1 MKVRYFLLVAVA
13 LVLLTGCH
21 RDASALLERAEA
33 YLPSQPDSAEVCLDS
48 IGQPQRLNDAQKAW
62 YGLLRTYVDNR
73 QGKGV
78 ESDSLIRDSYEYYR
92 EASHAG
98 QTSDMTLLRRYAQSC
113 YYMAL
118 FYESCD
124 STKQCED
131 MLHQAIKGSEECEDW
146 HTCYVVYTELAIITR
161 WSNPEYAIQ
170 QSLKAL
176 DIYHKINDDVNN
188 EVLILGKVA
197 GCYMS
202 LGDTNKTLKYYLRGY
217 ELAKKNKLIKSQN
230 EIRMGIAATYLYMGE
245 YEKALQFAK
254 MGVTSTDRTI
264 LVASLQVLSQCYY
277 ACDSLAKARDVLND
291 IPCDSDD
298 YINKYLIFRNLSEIA
313 ILQQDYDSIS
323 AYVDSAY
330 ECLENRFFHA
340 QQVKDEYYQANLAK
354 ELEKEQ
360 IQHESERNMWVLS
373 IIIIILLMLF
383 LLIYIRVR
391 TKKQFEVRLLKQRL
405 QRLSEH
411 YLHTKEELNMIETDL
426 STLKRQK
433 EEELAAL
440 HLQLE
445 EVQRNYDLNMDN
457 YDELAKS
464 QPVVSIKRKLDVTAL
479 VQPLTEQEWQTLIDE
494 FRHDMPQLYAIVTD
508 HHLSTLEFRVTILT
522 RLAIRPDDMALLLN
536 LSKQSISNTKS
547 NANKKLFSDNSA
559 RSFPYNLSHI

>member
-1 MKVRYFLLVAVA
+1 MY
-13 LVLLTGCH
+13 
-21 RDASALLERAEA
+21 
-33 YLPSQPDSAEVCLDS
+33 LDS
-48 IGQPQRLNDAQKAW
+48 VKQIERLNDASRAW
-62 YGLLRTYVDNR
+62 YGILRTCTDAR
-73 QGKGV
+73 QGNGV

-188 EVLILGKVA
+188 EVLILGKMA

-245 YEKALQFAK
+245 NEKALQFAK
-254 MGVTSTDRTI
+254 MGVTPTDRTI

-330 ECLENRFFHA
+330 ECLEDRFFHA

-360 IQHESERNMWVLS
+360 IQHEAERNVWILVFSIVLLVLLALFIYNVLKNKIAHLQEQQEKEHVIMENEKEIQHQRDIIRQKAMTLS
-373 IIIIILLMLF
+373 ILQKLLLEKLHHMSQ
-383 LLIYIRVR
+383 
-391 TKKQFEVRLLKQRL
+391 T
-405 QRLSEH
+405 LSEAEKIQMTRETWTEMEQLLNATDNGFVARLRQQH
-411 YLHTKEELNMIETDL
+411 KDFKEEDIHLCMLIR
-426 STLKRQK
+426 LKM
-433 EEELAAL
+433 
-440 HLQLE
+440 
-445 EVQRNYDLNMDN
+445 NNT
-457 YDELAKS
+457 
-464 QPVVSIKRKLDVTAL
+464 VVSNIYNIGVDAVKKRKLNLKKNGFKVSDSSIRLEDV
-479 VQPLTEQEWQTLIDE
+479 ID
-494 FRHDMPQLYAIVTD
+494 
-508 HHLSTLEFRVTILT
+508 
-522 RLAIRPDDMALLLN
+522 N
-536 LSKQSISNTKS
+536 L
-547 NANKKLFSDNSA
+547 
-559 RSFPYNLSHI
+559 

>member
-1 MKVRYFLLVAVA
+1 MKLRFFLLVIVA
-13 LVLLTGCH
+13 LVLLTGCE
-21 RDASALLERAEA
+21 RDATALLERAEA
-33 YLPSQPDSAEVCLDS
+33 CLPARLDSAEVYLDS
-48 IGQPQRLNDAQKAW
+48 VKQIERLNDASRAL
-62 YGLLRTYVDNR
+62 YGLLRAYTDNR
-73 QGKGV
+73 RGK
-78 ESDSLIRDSYEYYR
+78 EIKSDSLIRDSYEYYR

-188 EVLILGKVA
+188 EVLILGKMA

-245 YEKALQFAK
+245 NEKALQFAK

-330 ECLENRFFHA
+330 ECLEDRFFHA

-360 IQHESERNMWVLS
+360 IQHEAERNVWILVFSIVLLVLLALFIYNVLKNKIAVERHKRLNHLLSQRVEHTKHLQEQQEKEHVIMENEKEIQHQRDIIRQKAMTLS
-373 IIIIILLMLF
+373 ILQKLLLEKLHHMSQ
-383 LLIYIRVR
+383 
-391 TKKQFEVRLLKQRL
+391 T
-405 QRLSEH
+405 LSEAEKIQMTRETWTEMEQLLNATDNGFVARLRQQH
-411 YLHTKEELNMIETDL
+411 KDFKEEDIHLCMLIR
-426 STLKRQK
+426 LKM
-433 EEELAAL
+433 
-440 HLQLE
+440 
-445 EVQRNYDLNMDN
+445 NNT
-457 YDELAKS
+457 
-464 QPVVSIKRKLDVTAL
+464 VVSNIYNIGVDAVKKRKLNLKKNGFKVSDSSIRLEDV
-479 VQPLTEQEWQTLIDE
+479 ID
-494 FRHDMPQLYAIVTD
+494 
-508 HHLSTLEFRVTILT
+508 
-522 RLAIRPDDMALLLN
+522 N
-536 LSKQSISNTKS
+536 L
-547 NANKKLFSDNSA
+547 
-559 RSFPYNLSHI
+559 

>member
-62 YGLLRTYVDNR
+62 YGLLRTYTDNR
-73 QGKGV
+73 QDKGV
-78 ESDSLIRDSYEYYR
+78 DSDSLIRDSYEYYR

-330 ECLENRFFHA
+330 ECLEDRFFHV
-340 QQVKDEYYQANLAK
+340 QGVKDEYYQANLAK

-360 IQHESERNMWVLS
+360 IQHASERNMWILVFSIVLLVLLALFIYNVLKNKIAVERHKRLNHLLSQRVEHTKHLQEQQEKEHVIMENEKEIQHQRDIIRQKAMTLS
-373 IIIIILLMLF
+373 ILQKLLLEKLHHMSQ
-383 LLIYIRVR
+383 
-391 TKKQFEVRLLKQRL
+391 T
-405 QRLSEH
+405 LSEAEKIQMTRDTWTEMEQLLNATDNGFVARLRQQH
-411 YLHTKEELNMIETDL
+411 KDFKEEDIHLCMLIR
-426 STLKRQK
+426 LKM
-433 EEELAAL
+433 
-440 HLQLE
+440 
-445 EVQRNYDLNMDN
+445 NNT
-457 YDELAKS
+457 
-464 QPVVSIKRKLDVTAL
+464 VVSRIYNIGVDAVKKRKLNLKKNGFKVSDSSIRLEDV
-479 VQPLTEQEWQTLIDE
+479 ID
-494 FRHDMPQLYAIVTD
+494 
-508 HHLSTLEFRVTILT
+508 
-522 RLAIRPDDMALLLN
+522 N
-536 LSKQSISNTKS
+536 L
-547 NANKKLFSDNSA
+547 
-559 RSFPYNLSHI
+559 

>member
-13 LVLLTGCH
+13 LVMLTGCH

-48 IGQPQRLNDAQKAW
+48 IGQLQRLNDTQKAW
-62 YGLLRTYVDNR
+62 YGLLRTYTDNR
-73 QGKGV
+73 QDKGV
-78 ESDSLIRDSYEYYR
+78 DSDSLIRDSYEYYR

-330 ECLENRFFHA
+330 ECLEDRFFHA
-340 QQVKDEYYQANLAK
+340 QQVKDEYYQANLIK

-360 IQHESERNMWVLS
+360 IQHESERNMWILVFSIVLLVLLALFIYNVLKNKIAVERHKRLNHLLSQRVEHTKHLQEQQEKEHVIMENEKEIQHQRDIIRQKAMTLS
-373 IIIIILLMLF
+373 ILQKLLLEKLHHMSQ
-383 LLIYIRVR
+383 
-391 TKKQFEVRLLKQRL
+391 T
-405 QRLSEH
+405 LSEAEKIQMTRETWTEMEQLLNATDNGFVARLRQQH
-411 YLHTKEELNMIETDL
+411 KDFKEEDIHLCMLIR
-426 STLKRQK
+426 LKM
-433 EEELAAL
+433 
-440 HLQLE
+440 
-445 EVQRNYDLNMDN
+445 NNT
-457 YDELAKS
+457 
-464 QPVVSIKRKLDVTAL
+464 VVSNIYNIGVDAVKKRKLNLKKNGFKVSDSSIRLEDV
-479 VQPLTEQEWQTLIDE
+479 ID
-494 FRHDMPQLYAIVTD
+494 
-508 HHLSTLEFRVTILT
+508 
-522 RLAIRPDDMALLLN
+522 N
-536 LSKQSISNTKS
+536 L
-547 NANKKLFSDNSA
+547 
-559 RSFPYNLSHI
+559 

>member
-78 ESDSLIRDSYEYYR
+78 DSDSLIRDSYEYYR

-98 QTSDMTLLRRYAQSC
+98 QTFDKKLLRRYAQSC

-146 HTCYVVYTELAIITR
+146 HTCYLAYTQLGDVTC
-161 WSNPEYAIQ
+161 WGNSEYATQ
-170 QSLKAL
+170 QGMKAL
-176 DIYHKINDDVNN
+176 GIYYKINDDVKN
-188 EVLILGKVA
+188 EILILGKIA
-197 GCYMS
+197 GFTAQPDS
-202 LGDTNKTLKYYLRGY
+202 ALKYYMKGY
-217 ELAKKNKLIKSQN
+217 ELANKHNLQRLQN
-230 EIRMGIAATYLYMGE
+230 QMCMGLAATYCYMGE
-245 YEKALQFAK
+245 YDKGLRFAK
-254 MGVTSTDRTI
+254 RGIVTADSI
-264 LVASLQVLSQCYY
+264 VLVPSLETLAYCYY
-277 ACDSLAKARDVLND
+277 ECDSLDQAKAVLSA
-291 IPCDSDD
+291 IRCDSDD
-298 YINKYLIFRNLSEIA
+298 YINKYMKFRELSEIA
-313 ILQQDYDSIS
+313 IKEKELDTLSVYL
-323 AYVDSAY
+323 DSAY
-330 ECLENRFFHA
+330 ECLENRFYHT
-340 QQVKDEYYQANLAK
+340 QSVKDEYYQANLAK

-360 IQHESERNMWVLS
+360 IQHEAERNMWVLS

-440 HLQLE
+440 QLQLE

>member
-13 LVLLTGCH
+13 LVMLTGCH

-78 ESDSLIRDSYEYYR
+78 DCDSLIRDSYEYYR

-98 QTSDMTLLRRYAQSC
+98 QTFDKKLLRRYAQSC

-146 HTCYVVYTELAIITR
+146 HTCYLAYTQLGNSTV
-161 WSNPEYAIQ
+161 WSNPESAVQ

-188 EVLILGKVA
+188 EVLILA
-197 GCYMS
+197 HIAANYLTLLEPDS
-202 LGDTNKTLKYYLRGY
+202 ALKYYYIG
-217 ELAKKNKLIKSQN
+217 ESLAEKKHLIKLQN
-230 EIRMGIAATYLYMGE
+230 SLYMGMADTYRYMGE
-245 YEKALQFAK
+245 YEKAL
-254 MGVTSTDRTI
+254 
-264 LVASLQVLSQCYY
+264 YY
-277 ACDSLAKARDVLND
+277 AKRGIVTADSTVLASSLYTLAVCNYENDSLGQAKSVLNT
-291 IPCDSDD
+291 IRYNSND
-298 YINKYLIFRNLSEIA
+298 YLYKYLVFQNLSDIA
-313 ILQQDYDSIS
+313 IRQHNFDSLS

-330 ECLENRFFHA
+330 ECLEDRFFHA

-360 IQHESERNMWVLS
+360 IQHESERNMWILVFSIVLLVLLALFIYNVLKNKIAVERHKRLNHLLSQRVEHTKHLQEQQEKEHVIMENEKEIQHQRDIIRQKAMTLS
-373 IIIIILLMLF
+373 ILQKLLLEKLHHMSQ
-383 LLIYIRVR
+383 
-391 TKKQFEVRLLKQRL
+391 T
-405 QRLSEH
+405 LSEAEKIQMTRETWTEMEQLLNATDNGFVARLRQQH
-411 YLHTKEELNMIETDL
+411 KDFKEEDIHLCMLIR
-426 STLKRQK
+426 LKM
-433 EEELAAL
+433 
-440 HLQLE
+440 
-445 EVQRNYDLNMDN
+445 NNT
-457 YDELAKS
+457 
-464 QPVVSIKRKLDVTAL
+464 VVSNIYNIGVDAVKKRKLNLKKNGFKVSDSSIRLEDV
-479 VQPLTEQEWQTLIDE
+479 ID
-494 FRHDMPQLYAIVTD
+494 
-508 HHLSTLEFRVTILT
+508 
-522 RLAIRPDDMALLLN
+522 N
-536 LSKQSISNTKS
+536 L
-547 NANKKLFSDNSA
+547 
-559 RSFPYNLSHI
+559 

>member
-1 MKVRYFLLVAVA
+1 MKLRFFLLVIVA
-13 LVLLTGCH
+13 LVLLTGCE
-21 RDASALLERAEA
+21 RDATALLEHAEA
-33 YLPSQPDSAEVCLDS
+33 CLPARLDSAEVYLDS
-48 IGQPQRLNDAQKAW
+48 VKQIERLNDASRAL
-62 YGLLRTYVDNR
+62 YGLLRAYTDNR
-73 QGKGV
+73 RGK
-78 ESDSLIRDSYEYYR
+78 EIKSDSLIRDSYEYYR

-188 EVLILGKVA
+188 EVLILGKMA

-245 YEKALQFAK
+245 NEKALQFAK

-330 ECLENRFFHA
+330 ECLEDRFFHA

-360 IQHESERNMWVLS
+360 IQHEAERNVWILVFSIVLLVLLALFIYNVLKNKIAVERHKRLNHLLSQRVEHTKHLQEQQEKEHVIMENEKEIQHQRDIIRQKAMTLS
-373 IIIIILLMLF
+373 ILQKLLLEKLHHMSQ
-383 LLIYIRVR
+383 
-391 TKKQFEVRLLKQRL
+391 T
-405 QRLSEH
+405 LSEAEKIQMTRETWTEMEQLLNATDNGFVARLRQQH
-411 YLHTKEELNMIETDL
+411 KDFKEEDIHLCMLIR
-426 STLKRQK
+426 LKM
-433 EEELAAL
+433 
-440 HLQLE
+440 
-445 EVQRNYDLNMDN
+445 NNT
-457 YDELAKS
+457 
-464 QPVVSIKRKLDVTAL
+464 VVSNIYNIGVDAVKKRKLNLKKNGFKVSDSSIRLEDV
-479 VQPLTEQEWQTLIDE
+479 ID
-494 FRHDMPQLYAIVTD
+494 
-508 HHLSTLEFRVTILT
+508 
-522 RLAIRPDDMALLLN
+522 N
-536 LSKQSISNTKS
+536 L
-547 NANKKLFSDNSA
+547 
-559 RSFPYNLSHI
+559 

>member
-1 MKVRYFLLVAVA
+1 MKLRFFLLVIVA
-13 LVLLTGCH
+13 LVMLTGCE
-21 RDASALLERAEA
+21 RDATALLERAEA
-33 YLPSQPDSAEVCLDS
+33 CLPARLDSAEVYLDS
-48 IGQPQRLNDAQKAW
+48 VKQIERLNDVSRAW
-62 YGLLRTYVDNR
+62 YGLLRAYTDNR
-73 QGKGV
+73 RGK
-78 ESDSLIRDSYEYYR
+78 EIKSDSLIRDSYEYYR

-118 FYESCD
+118 YYESCD

-131 MLHQAIKGSEECEDW
+131 MLHQAIKGSEACEDW

-188 EVLILGKVA
+188 EVLILGKMA

-245 YEKALQFAK
+245 NEKALQFAK

-330 ECLENRFFHA
+330 ECLEDRFFHA

-360 IQHESERNMWVLS
+360 IQHEAERNVWILVFSIVLLVLLALFIYNVLKNKIAVERHKRLNHLLSQRVEHTKHLQEQQEKEHVIMENEKEIQHQRDIIRQKAMTLS
-373 IIIIILLMLF
+373 ILQKLLLEKLHHMSQ
-383 LLIYIRVR
+383 
-391 TKKQFEVRLLKQRL
+391 T
-405 QRLSEH
+405 LSEAEKIQMTRETWTEMEQ
-411 YLHTKEELNMIETDL
+411 LLNATDNGFVARL
-426 STLKRQK
+426 RQQHKDFKDEDIHLCMLIRLKM
-433 EEELAAL
+433 
-440 HLQLE
+440 
-445 EVQRNYDLNMDN
+445 NNT
-457 YDELAKS
+457 
-464 QPVVSIKRKLDVTAL
+464 VVSNIYNIGVDAVKKRKLNLKKNGFKVSDSSIRLEDV
-479 VQPLTEQEWQTLIDE
+479 ID
-494 FRHDMPQLYAIVTD
+494 
-508 HHLSTLEFRVTILT
+508 
-522 RLAIRPDDMALLLN
+522 N
-536 LSKQSISNTKS
+536 L
-547 NANKKLFSDNSA
+547 
-559 RSFPYNLSHI
+559 